1 MIHFKRD
8 FSLPLRFPVLIQ
20 LIVIIF
26 LIIIAAGIAIY
37 FIEPTTFPTIFDGIW
52 WALVTAST
60 VGYGD
65 LVPQSTKGRLL
76 TFILILLGGGFVT
89 FYMAKLASTAVES
102 QSHFIQ
108 GTLAFKKKN
117 HLIIVGWNQRARE
130 IIGHLNQLSTGLSV
144 VLIDETVKNHPAD
157 RPVHFIKGNASQ
169 DRILELANAKEAA
182 MILITADQHLDEK
195 QADMKS
201 ILTLLAVKGINPN
214 IYSIVEVLTSEQLN
228 NCQRAGAD
236 EIIETTS
243 LASLV
248 MMNSLFSRGISSTLF
263 DILNYLE
270 GNKLHYVDV
279 KDKQNYDSFQEASA
293 ALVKK
298 NIILLGVKRGEQ
310 LYINPSPSLKIE
322 EGDEYIVISN

>member
-1 MIHFKRD
+1 MLYFKKG
-8 FSLPLRFPVLIQ
+8 FPSYFRFPVLVQ
-20 LIVIIF
+20 LMFIISF
-26 LIIIAAGIAIY
+26 IIIISGIAIY
-37 FIEPTTFPTIFDGIW
+37 FIEPSTFPTIFDGIW

-65 LVPQSTKGRLL
+65 LVPESTKGRML
-76 TFILILLGGGFVT
+76 TFVLILLGGGFVT

-102 QSHFIQ
+102 QSQFMQ
-108 GTLAFKKKN
+108 GTLAFKKEK

-130 IIGHLNQLSTGLSV
+130 IIHHLNQLPTALSV
-144 VLIDETVKNHPAD
+144 VLIDETVKKHPTTHD
-157 RPVHFIKGNASQ
+157 IHFIKGNASE

-182 MILITADQHLDEK
+182 MILITADQHHDEK

-214 IYSIVEVLTSEQLN
+214 IYSIVEVLTSEQIN
-228 NCQRAGAD
+228 NCRRAGAN
-236 EIIETTS
+236 EIIETTN

-248 MMNSLFSRGISSTLF
+248 MMNSLFSHGISSTLF

-270 GNKLHYVDV
+270 GNKLHYVRV
-279 KDKQNYDSFQEASA
+279 KEKEPYSLFQEASA

-298 NIILLGVKRGEQ
+298 NIILLGIKRGEQ
-310 LYINPSPSLKIE
+310 LYINPSPSLKIK
-322 EGDEYIVISN
+322 EGDQYIVISN